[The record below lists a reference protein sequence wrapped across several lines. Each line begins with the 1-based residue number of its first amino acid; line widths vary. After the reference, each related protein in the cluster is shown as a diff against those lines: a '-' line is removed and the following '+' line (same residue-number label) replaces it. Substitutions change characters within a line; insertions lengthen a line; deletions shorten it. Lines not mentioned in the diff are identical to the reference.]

1 MNAEENWNGPVQD
14 AIREWDAKQ
23 GHQPVTP
30 VVFFQPPLRPNG
42 GTVFVRPGPNT
53 LAPVDFFRH
62 APNGGATVFV
72 NPECVEDGDESTGGE
87 NGDK

>member
-14 AIREWDAKQ
+14 AIREHDRKL
-23 GHQPVTP
+23 GHTPPPVSEADW
-30 VVFFQPPLRPNG
+30 FRRFPNG
-42 GTVFVRPGPNT
+42 GTVFVRPVPNT

-72 NPECVEDGDESTGGE
+72 NPEVVSSAEQEDTDG
-87 NGDK
+87 